1 MSRIRVL
8 IADDHEDVLTSL
20 MDLLRLDFD
29 VVGAVGDGQSLIS
42 SAKTIKPDVIVT
54 DISMPHM
61 DGISA
66 ASQIIEENPE
76 AKIILLT
83 QHDSS
88 MFVRVGFEAGALG
101 YVLKTRIDKELME
114 AIREVHNGNHY
125 VSRGALLHEFT
136 C

>member
-8 IADDHEDVLTSL
+8 IADDHEDVLTNL
-20 MDLLRLDFD
+20 MDLLRLEFD

-42 SAKTIKPDVIVT
+42 AAKTLKPDVIVT
-54 DISMPHM
+54 DISMPQM

-66 ASQIIEENPE
+66 ASQIIKENSE

-83 QHDSS
+83 HHDSS
-88 MFVRVGFEAGALG
+88 MFVRMGFEVGALG
-101 YVLKTRIDKELME
+101 YVLKTRIDKELTE
-114 AIREVHNGNHY
+114 AIREVHIGNHF
-125 VSRGALLHEFT
+125 VSRGALLREFT